1 MISVS
6 RLKIN
11 RLKIISKTN
20 EGNFGVDIPF
30 TYGLNIIR
38 ADNTLGKSTC
48 VQSIVY
54 ALGLEGTLGPSR
66 KTPLK
71 SALTSKLKKADGGYA
86 LVTESRVFLEIS
98 NSTGETITIS
108 RSGIEDK
115 SRVIS
120 VYCKEIES
128 IDFSSD
134 TSFTDYFVRDPGAA
148 VRERG
153 FHNFL
158 ENFLGIENPQV
169 IKYDGNTCPLYLE
182 SIFSVNYVEQT
193 RGWGGILNI
202 LPTYLGIKDL
212 ANRVLEYNLD
222 LDIQENNKKRQQLLV
237 KRNNLESI
245 WTVTI
250 EKLISIARQIYAF
263 VDPAVSDDI
272 SKQETINSSTDLY
285 VLDSESRKANLSDQL
300 ATLKIE
306 LKTLKSAF
314 TSASETESK
323 TLTQE
328 LELNLLMK
336 KLSEEE
342 SAISIILSDIDVS
355 EDYVRSIDKR
365 IQAVKEG
372 LRKYRD
378 IKKIHDYGSTEEFKF
393 LNGRCPTC
401 NQPIE
406 DSLLPHMHNQSALGV
421 DDNIKYLEKQLSV
434 FESLRAGEESKAL
447 SKRTLVLQAQDK
459 VNSTRA
465 EIRSLKESL
474 IDVKGA
480 PSRAQL
486 RKEILIEEKI
496 EAIERTLTLELE
508 IKEKLSA
515 TKLEWSRA
523 VGAISKLPWDGFSRN
538 DYIKLGELSEQFK
551 KNLSDFEYKS
561 TPIEDFE
568 ISKRTYKP
576 SIDDVDLGS
585 EASASDNIR
594 VIWAYLYSLLT
605 LDNHLEGLS
614 TNHLGLL
621 ILDEPRQQETKEVNF
636 KTFIERASETR
647 NMKRQV
653 IIATSEKH
661 ADLTRMTEGL
671 PVNVINFE
679 TPLISKTA

>member
-1 MISVS
+1 MS

-11 RLKIISKTN
+11 RLKIISRTN
-20 EGNFGVDIPF
+20 EGNFGVDINF

-86 LVTESRVFLEIS
+86 LIKESRICLEIS
-98 NSTGETITIS
+98 NSTGETITVS

-120 VYCKEIES
+120 VYCKNIDS

-158 ENFLGIENPQV
+158 ENFLGIEDPQV

-212 ANRVLEYNLD
+212 ANRILEYNLD

-237 KRNNLESI
+237 RKNNLESI

-250 EKLISIARQIYAF
+250 EKLISTARQIYAF
-263 VDPAVSDDI
+263 VDATVSDDI
-272 SKQETINSSTDLY
+272 SKQETINSSTNLY
-285 VLDSESRKANLSDQL
+285 VFDSESRKADLSDQL
-300 ATLKIE
+300 AKIKIE

-314 TSASETESK
+314 TPTSEIESK
-323 TLTQE
+323 TLAQE

-342 SAISIILSDIDVS
+342 SAISIMLSDIDVG
-355 EDYVRSIDKR
+355 EDYARSIDKR

-406 DSLLPHMHNQSALGV
+406 DSLLPHMHNQSALGI

-434 FESLRAGEESKAL
+434 FESLRAGEESKVL
-447 SKRTLVLQAQDK
+447 SKRALILQAQDK

-474 IDVKGA
+474 IDVQGT

-486 RKEILIEEKI
+486 RKEILLEEKI
-496 EAIERTLTLELE
+496 EAIEKTLALELE

-515 TKLEWSRA
+515 TKLEWSRV
-523 VGAISKLPWDGFSRN
+523 VGSISKLPWDGFSSN
-538 DYIKLGELSEQFK
+538 DYIKLRKLSEQFK

-561 TPIEDFE
+561 TPIENFE

-605 LDNHLEGLS
+605 LDNHLEGLR

-661 ADLTRMTEGL
+661 ADLKRMTQGL

-679 TPLISKTA
+679 TPLISKTS

>member
-1 MISVS
+1 MS

-11 RLKIISKTN
+11 RLKIISRTN
-20 EGNFGVDIPF
+20 EGDYGVDIPF
-30 TYGLNIIR
+30 AYGLNIIR

-66 KTPLK
+66 KNPLK
-71 SALTSKLKKADGGYA
+71 SALTSKLKKPDGSYA
-86 LVTESRVFLEIS
+86 LVTESRVNLEIS
-98 NSTGETITIS
+98 NDAGETITIS
-108 RSGIEDK
+108 RSGIEEK

-120 VYCKEIES
+120 VYTVPIDK
-128 IDFSSD
+128 IDFLSD

-153 FHNFL
+153 FHTFL
-158 ENFLGIENPQV
+158 EKFLSIEDPQV
-169 IKYDGNTCPLYLE
+169 VKYDGNTCPLYLE

-193 RGWGGILNI
+193 RGWGGILNV

-212 ANRVLEYNLD
+212 ANRALEYNLD
-222 LDIQENNKKRQQLLV
+222 LDIQENNRKRQQLIF
-237 KRNNLESI
+237 KRNDLGSV
-245 WTVTI
+245 WTITI
-250 EKLISIARQIYAF
+250 EKLISTARQVYAF
-263 VDPAVSDDI
+263 VEPAVSDDI
-272 SKQETINSSTDLY
+272 SKQKSINSATDLY
-285 VLDSESRKANLSDQL
+285 VLNGESLKTNLSDHLTNLRLELSTSKL
-300 ATLKIE
+300 AI
-306 LKTLKSAF
+306 
-314 TSASETESK
+314 TSTDATGSK

-328 LELNLLMK
+328 RELNLLMK
-336 KLSEEE
+336 RLSEEE

-355 EDYVRSIDKR
+355 EDYVRSIEKR
-365 IQAVKEG
+365 VLAVKEG

-378 IKKIHDYGSTEEFKF
+378 IKKIHEYGSTEKFKF
-393 LNGRCPTC
+393 LSGRCPTC
-401 NQPIE
+401 DQPIE
-406 DSLLPHMHNQSALGV
+406 DSLLPHMHNQSALGI
-421 DDNIKYLEKQLSV
+421 DDNIKYLEKQLLV
-434 FESLRAGEESKAL
+434 FESLRAGEERKAL
-447 SKRTLVLQAQDK
+447 NKRTLILQAQDK

-465 EIRSLKESL
+465 DIRSLKESL
-474 IDVKGA
+474 LDVKGA

-486 RKEILIEEKI
+486 RKEILLEEKI
-496 EAIERTLTLELE
+496 EAIERTLTLESE

-515 TKLEWSRA
+515 TKLEWSR
-523 VGAISKLPWDGFSRN
+523 VDGAISKLPWDGFSRN
-538 DYIKLGELSEQFK
+538 DYIKLGKLTEQFK

-605 LDNHLEGLS
+605 LDNHLEGLT

-647 NMKRQV
+647 SMERQV

-661 ADLTRMTEGL
+661 ADLTKMIEGL
-671 PVNVINFE
+671 PVKVINFDG
-679 TPLISKTA
+679 PLISKRT

>member
-1 MISVS
+1 MS

-11 RLKIISKTN
+11 RLKIISRTN
-20 EGNFGVDIPF
+20 EGNFGVDINF

-86 LVTESRVFLEIS
+86 LIKESRVCLEIS
-98 NSTGETITIS
+98 NSTGETITVS

-120 VYCKEIES
+120 VYCKNIDS

-158 ENFLGIENPQV
+158 ENFLGIEDPQV
-169 IKYDGNTCPLYLE
+169 IKYDGNMCPLYLE

-212 ANRVLEYNLD
+212 ANRILEYNLD

-237 KRNNLESI
+237 RKNNLESI

-250 EKLISIARQIYAF
+250 ENLISTARQIYAF
-263 VDPAVSDDI
+263 VDATVSDDI
-272 SKQETINSSTDLY
+272 SKQETINSSTNLY
-285 VLDSESRKANLSDQL
+285 VFDSESRKADLSDQL
-300 ATLKIE
+300 AKIKIE

-314 TSASETESK
+314 TPTSEIESK
-323 TLTQE
+323 TLAQE

-342 SAISIILSDIDVS
+342 SAISIMLSDIDVS
-355 EDYVRSIDKR
+355 EDYARSIDKR

-378 IKKIHDYGSTEEFKF
+378 IKKFMI
-393 LNGRCPTC
+393 
-401 NQPIE
+401 
-406 DSLLPHMHNQSALGV
+406 M
-421 DDNIKYLEKQLSV
+421 
-434 FESLRAGEESKAL
+434 
-447 SKRTLVLQAQDK
+447 
-459 VNSTRA
+459 
-465 EIRSLKESL
+465 
-474 IDVKGA
+474 A
-480 PSRAQL
+480 PL
-486 RKEILIEEKI
+486 
-496 EAIERTLTLELE
+496 
-508 IKEKLSA
+508 
-515 TKLEWSRA
+515 
-523 VGAISKLPWDGFSRN
+523 
-538 DYIKLGELSEQFK
+538 
-551 KNLSDFEYKS
+551 KNLNS
-561 TPIEDFE
+561 
-568 ISKRTYKP
+568 
-576 SIDDVDLGS
+576 
-585 EASASDNIR
+585 
-594 VIWAYLYSLLT
+594 
-605 LDNHLEGLS
+605 
-614 TNHLGLL
+614 
-621 ILDEPRQQETKEVNF
+621 
-636 KTFIERASETR
+636 
-647 NMKRQV
+647 
-653 IIATSEKH
+653 
-661 ADLTRMTEGL
+661 
-671 PVNVINFE
+671 
-679 TPLISKTA
+679 

>member
-1 MISVS
+1 MS

-11 RLKIISKTN
+11 RLKIISRTN

-30 TYGLNIIR
+30 TDGLNIIR

-66 KTPLK
+66 KNPLK
-71 SALTSKLKKADGGYA
+71 SALTSKLKKADGRYA
-86 LVTESRVFLEIS
+86 LVTESRVCLEIS
-98 NSTGETITIS
+98 NSKGEIITVS

-115 SRVIS
+115 NRVIS
-120 VYCKEIES
+120 VYSKKIDS
-128 IDFSSD
+128 IVFSSD

-158 ENFLGIENPQV
+158 ENYLGIEDPQV
-169 IKYDGNTCPLYLE
+169 IKYDGSTCPLYLE

-222 LDIQENNKKRQQLLV
+222 LDIQENNKRRQQLLA
-237 KRNNLESI
+237 KKDDLEST
-245 WTVTI
+245 WTVTV
-250 EKLISIARQIYAF
+250 EKLISTARQIYAF
-263 VDPAVSDDI
+263 VDPTVNDDI
-272 SKQETINSSTDLY
+272 SKQKTINNSTDLY
-285 VLDSESRKANLSDQL
+285 VLDSESRKADLSDQL
-300 ATLKIE
+300 AKLKIE

-314 TSASETESK
+314 TSASEVESK

-355 EDYVRSIDKR
+355 EDYARSIDKR

-393 LNGRCPTC
+393 LHGRCPTC

-406 DSLLPHMHNQSALGV
+406 DSLLPHMHNQSALGI

-434 FESLRAGEESKAL
+434 FESLRAGEEKKAL
-447 SKRTLVLQAQDK
+447 SKRTLLLQAQDK
-459 VNSTRA
+459 VNATRA

-474 IDVKGA
+474 IDVQGA

-486 RKEILIEEKI
+486 RKEILLEEKI

-515 TKLEWSRA
+515 TKLEWSRV
-523 VGAISKLPWDGFSRN
+523 VGSISKLPWDGFSRN

-605 LDNHLEGLS
+605 LDNYLEGLS

-661 ADLTRMTEGL
+661 ADLTRMIEGL